1 MVPRSS
7 SVPRG
12 GGLDRGGFG
21 EVAPVGKRR
30 STLSKKQAKAASDRL
45 YSSAMKWH
53 DKRKGW
59 VEDAKSGKAK
69 EEHSHHPQ
77 INRQA
82 PAAAHVFERSES
94 LVNHVNTGER
104 LYVS

>member
-1 MVPRSS
+1 
-7 SVPRG
+7 
-12 GGLDRGGFG
+12 
-21 EVAPVGKRR
+21 
-30 STLSKKQAKAASDRL
+30 
-45 YSSAMKWH
+45 MKWH

-82 PAAAHVFERSES
+82 AAAAHVFERSES

-104 LYVS
+104 LYVSHVFSQCFYSQSTLSVLSVSTVL

>member
-1 MVPRSS
+1 
-7 SVPRG
+7 
-12 GGLDRGGFG
+12 
-21 EVAPVGKRR
+21 
-30 STLSKKQAKAASDRL
+30 
-45 YSSAMKWH
+45 MKWH

-82 PAAAHVFERSES
+82 AAAAHVFERSES

-104 LYVS
+104 LYVSHVFSQCFYSLSVSTLSVSTLSLVLVYSQCLPCSNAPRS